1 MAKKLTNNKFDGKKA
16 ATNTKPEKKFQK
28 KEIKKPTFVKVAADL
43 AYSDFYAD
51 CIDTLYDLLDAISF
65 DKVAIPIK
73 MNKAEFTGNNDLK
86 GSMIVGTISKFNS
99 DNTFTISM
107 SDDYAEKITDDMVV
121 GVRCRKDFNNNAI
134 TYISEFTLTARYESI
149 KNHESDLAEAFEG
162 AVDVI
167 DDEEDTTE
175 Q

>member
-1 MAKKLTNNKFDGKKA
+1 
-16 ATNTKPEKKFQK
+16 
-28 KEIKKPTFVKVAADL
+28 
-43 AYSDFYAD
+43 
-51 CIDTLYDLLDAISF
+51 
-65 DKVAIPIK
+65 

-167 DDEEDTTE
+167 DGDDNEDTAAE